1 MVRKSAALRK
11 ETDMKVDGAFQDAVL
26 KPIPGTGDFGGY
38 QAQEEQI
45 AAVGGPPADMLTPD
59 DAAALEASRAAALAK
74 PLPNI
79 YGISDRPLES
89 VRQDTAGDSFV
100 ELPPATNL
108 KVTREILKRFYP
120 DYEIQ
125 DYLEL

>member
-26 KPIPGTGDFGGY
+26 KPIPGTGDLGSY
-38 QAQEEQI
+38 QAQENQI
-45 AAVGGPPADMLTPD
+45 AAVGGPPPESPAVQQ
-59 DAAALEASRAAALAK
+59 AAALAQ

-79 YGISDRPLES
+79 YGTSDRPLES

-100 ELPPATNL
+100 ELPPATNI
-108 KVTREILKRFYP
+108 KVTKELLKRFYP

-125 DYLEL
+125 DYLGF

>member
-45 AAVGGPPADMLTPD
+45 AAVGGPPEATGVQE
-59 DAAALEASRAAALAK
+59 AAAFTQALQPQ

-79 YGISDRPLES
+79 YGTSDRPLES

-100 ELPPATNL
+100 ELPPATNV
-108 KVTREILKRFYP
+108 KVTRELLKRFYP

>member
-26 KPIPGTGDFGGY
+26 KPIPGTDEFGAY
-38 QAQEEQI
+38 QAQEQQI
-45 AAVGGPPADMLTPD
+45 SAVGGPPADMLTPD
-59 DAAALEASRAAALAK
+59 DAAALEASRAAALAQ

-79 YGISDRPLES
+79 YGTSDRPLES

-100 ELPPATNL
+100 ELPPATNI
-108 KVTREILKRFYP
+108 KVTRELLKRFYP

-125 DYLEL
+125 DYLGF

>member
-11 ETDMKVDGAFQDAVL
+11 QTDMKVDGAFPDLTL
-26 KPIPGTGDFGGY
+26 KPIPGAEEYGGY
-38 QAQEEQI
+38 KAQEEQI
-45 AAVGGPPADMLTPD
+45 AAVGGPPPEATGVQE
-59 DAAALEASRAAALAK
+59 AAAFTQALQPQ

-79 YGISDRPLES
+79 YGTSDRPLES

-100 ELPPATNL
+100 ELPPATNV